1 MGQREVLTRIEELTA
16 DSEHVSVARH
26 YHLGD
31 RRTLTRADRSREDTD
46 LVLSVTIHALSRW
59 QRRLWRQFVVRGFD
73 VNPGRAYRLHLDRS
87 DRHNNR
93 GGFTG
98 AAHVGAARKLAAHTT
113 WARSSATRLGRA
125 SGF

>member
-46 LVLSVTIHALSRW
+46 LVLSVRVTAHCDDPRLVALAEALVATIRSA
-59 QRRLWRQFVVRGFD
+59 GF
-73 VNPGRAYRLHLDRS
+73 
-87 DRHNNR
+87 
-93 GGFTG
+93 
-98 AAHVGAARKLAAHTT
+98 
-113 WARSSATRLGRA
+113 
-125 SGF
+125 